1 MKNYFILFFLL
12 VYGFNVESHPLVLTL
27 QDVEKL
33 CDDSKERF
41 YEKDNG
47 IKLNVTQKSA
57 LGVFFNVFK
66 RKTVEQFKLTR
77 DSVESH
83 KEHETHETI
92 MRDQLNQTAI
102 KFNIPDNIKKVLE
115 QNLEKII
122 NKIDGGEYEISE
134 FNYLIHNYSKYLWP
148 VVCGI
153 SLLFVAYLYKKYV
166 GVTVIYKKG

>member
-1 MKNYFILFFLL
+1 MKKYYILFFLL
-12 VYGFNVESHPLVLTL
+12 VYGFNVESHPLKLTL

-33 CDDSKERF
+33 CDDLKERF

-47 IKLNVTQKSA
+47 IRLNVTDKSA
-57 LGVFFNVFK
+57 LGDFFNDFK
-66 RKTVEQFKLTR
+66 KKTVEQFKLTR

-83 KEHETHETI
+83 NEHETHVTI

-115 QNLEKII
+115 QNVEKII
-122 NKIDGGEYEISE
+122 NKIDGGEYEISK

-148 VVCGI
+148 AVCGI
-153 SLLFVAYLYKKYV
+153 SFLSIVAYLYKRS
-166 GVTVIYKKG
+166 GVPVIYKNG